1 MCFEISVK
9 PTSEEMA
16 LAKNWIIASFGPETS
31 VPPFSFRY
39 GGQYSAGL
47 LKTWNAERTSKVLD
61 EFRIQHTLTYTDS
74 KTDLEVRCII
84 VEYKDFPTIEW
95 TLFFKNTGASDSPI
109 LSDIQALDIDIDF
122 NPENRDDEFVLHHF
136 AGGFAG
142 PDAYRPYQTVMEPNT
157 NKSFSAAGGRP
168 TNKDMS
174 YFNLEG
180 KGEGVIVVVGWPGQ
194 WSAQFNCDE
203 NNPLTPFDK
212 GDKVMHIIA
221 GQELTHFTLHPGE
234 EIRTPLIVL
243 QFWKDRDWI
252 DSQNVWRRW
261 MMAHSMPKPY
271 GNLPEPRVFGS
282 SYRVYGE
289 MVNANEEN
297 QIMFINRYLEE
308 NLKIE
313 YWWMD
318 AGWYPCGGNWGK
330 TGTWEVD
337 TERFPG
343 GLRAISDYAHSK
355 GIKTMVWF
363 EPERVAASTWLTEN
377 HPEWI
382 LGGANG
388 GLLNL
393 GNPEARD
400 WLTNHIDKL
409 LTEQGIDVYR
419 QDFNMDPL
427 DYWRKNDAEDRQGI
441 TEIKHVTGY
450 LAYWDEL
457 IRRHPNM
464 LIDTCASGGRRN
476 DLETLRRA
484 VPLWRTDYQYE
495 PVGEQCQTYG
505 ISFWIPYH
513 GGGNVA
519 DAKAA
524 YSGAGFTAVE
534 PYAFWSTCYPSI
546 NCAID
551 MRVKEIDYA
560 TLRKLHNQRR
570 EIVSY
575 YYGDFYPLTPYSLE
589 NNVWIAWQFNKPE
602 SGEGIV
608 QAFRRQGSDVSG
620 CQFRLRCLES
630 NAQYELTNFD
640 VPEKTRRRTE
650 RSEVM
655 TGQELMEKGLDVYI
669 MDCPGAVVIRYKQV
683 KTPKEIKTQ

>member
-1 MCFEISVK
+1 MCFEFAVK
-9 PTSEEMA
+9 LSSEEMS
-16 LAKNWIIASFGPETS
+16 ASKKWKMDNFGQEAS
-31 VPPFSFRY
+31 VLPFSFIY
-39 GGQYSAGL
+39 GGQCSAGL
-47 LKTWNAERTSKVLD
+47 LKTWKAERDSKELD
-61 EFRIQHTLTYTDS
+61 EFRTQHTLKYTDS
-74 KTDLEVRCII
+74 KTGLEVRCVI
-84 VEYKDFPTIEW
+84 VEYKDFPTVEW
-95 TLFFKNTGASDSPI
+95 TLYFKNTGVSDTPI
-109 LSDIQALDIDIDF
+109 LSDIQALDVDMDF
-122 NPENRDDEFVLHHF
+122 NLSGTDDEFALHHF
-136 AGGFAG
+136 AGGFAQA
-142 PDAYRPYQTVMEPNT
+142 DAYRPYQEAMGANT

-168 TNKDMS
+168 TNKEMS

-180 KGEGVIVVVGWPGQ
+180 KGEGVIVVIGWPGQ
-194 WSAQFNCDE
+194 WSAQFNCNE
-203 NNPLTPFDK
+203 
-212 GDKVMHIIA
+212 DKVMHIVA

-234 EIRTPLIVL
+234 EVRTPLIVL

-252 DSQNVWRRW
+252 DSQNIWRRW
-261 MMAHSMPKPY
+261 MMAHSIPKPY
-271 GNLPEPRVFGS
+271 GKLPEARVLGS

-308 NLKIE
+308 ELKIE

-318 AGWYPCGGNWGK
+318 AGWYPCDGNWGK

-355 GIKTMVWF
+355 GVKTMVWF
-363 EPERVAASTWLTEN
+363 EPERVAAGTWLTEN

-393 GNPEARD
+393 GNPEACD
-400 WLTNHIDKL
+400 WLTNHVDKL

-427 DYWRKNDAEDRQGI
+427 DHWRANDAEDRQGI

-476 DLETLRRA
+476 DLETLRRS

-495 PVGEQCQTYG
+495 PVGEQSQTYG

-513 GGGNVA
+513 GGGNIA
-519 DAKAA
+519 DANAA
-524 YSGAGFTAVE
+524 YSGAGFTLVE

-560 TLRKLHNQRR
+560 TLRQLHKQRR

-589 NNVWIAWQFNKPE
+589 NNVWMAWQFNCPE
-602 SGEGIV
+602 IGEGMV
-608 QAFRRQGSDVSG
+608 QAFRRQGSDTQSYQYG
-620 CQFRLRCLES
+620 LLGLEPD
-630 NAQYELTNFD
+630 AEYELTNFD
-640 VPEKTRRRTE
+640 VPQTIKI
-650 RSEVM
+650 
-655 TGQELMEKGLDVYI
+655 TGRELMENGLVVNIPDQ
-669 MDCPGAVVIRYKQV
+669 PGAVVIKYK
-683 KTPKEIKTQ
+683 KI

>member
-1 MCFEISVK
+1 MCFEIPVK
-9 PTSEEMA
+9 PNSDEMEMSQ
-16 LAKNWIIASFGPETS
+16 KWITANFGKEAS
-31 VPPFSFRY
+31 VMPFSFMY
-39 GGQYSAGL
+39 GGQSSAGL
-47 LKTWNAERTSKVLD
+47 LKTWKTERAAKELD
-61 EFRIQHTLTYTDS
+61 ESRTQQTLTFTDS
-74 KTDLEVRCII
+74 KTGLEVRCVI
-84 VEYKDFPTIEW
+84 VEYKDFPTVEW
-95 TLFFKNTGASDSPI
+95 TLYFKNTGTSDTPI
-109 LSDIQALDIDIDF
+109 LSDIQVLDIDMNF
-122 NPENRDDEFVLHHF
+122 NLAGTDDEFVLHHF
-136 AGGFAG
+136 AGGFAQ

-157 NKSFSAAGGRP
+157 NKSFSATGGRP
-168 TNKDMS
+168 TNQEMS

-180 KGEGVIVVVGWPGQ
+180 KEEGVIVVVGWPGQ
-194 WSAQFNCDE
+194 WSAQFNCNE
-203 NNPLTPFDK
+203 
-212 GDKVMHIIA
+212 DKVMHIVA

-234 EIRTPLIVL
+234 EVRTPLIVL

-252 DSQNVWRRW
+252 DSQNLWRRW
-261 MMAHSMPKPY
+261 MMIHSMPKPH
-271 GNLPEPRVFGS
+271 GKLPEPRVLGS

-308 NLKIE
+308 EIKIE

-318 AGWYPCGGNWGK
+318 AGWYPCDGNWGK
-330 TGTWEVD
+330 IGTWEVD
-337 TERFPG
+337 TDRFPK
-343 GLRAISDYAHSK
+343 GLRAISDYAHQK

-363 EPERVAASTWLTEN
+363 EPERVAAGTWLTEN

-393 GNPEARD
+393 GNPEACD
-400 WLTNHIDKL
+400 WLTNHVDKL

-427 DYWRKNDAEDRQGI
+427 DHWRKNDAEDRQGI

-519 DAKAA
+519 DASAA
-524 YSGAGFTAVE
+524 YSGAGFTSVE

-551 MRVKEIDYA
+551 MRVKEIDYE
-560 TLRKLHNQRR
+560 TLRQLYHQRR

-589 NNVWIAWQFNKPE
+589 NDVWLAWQFNKPE
-602 SGEGIV
+602 SGEGMV
-608 QAFRRQGSDVSG
+608 QAFRRPDSNVLAY
-620 CQFRLRCLES
+620 QFKLRGLELD
-630 NAQYELTNFD
+630 AQYELTNVD
-640 VPEKTRRRTE
+640 IPEKIRMAGR
-650 RSEVM
+650 
-655 TGQELMEKGLDVYI
+655 ELMEKGLEVYI
-669 MDCPGAVVIRYKQV
+669 KDCPGAVVMGYK
-683 KTPKEIKTQ
+683 KIK